1 MKKKIIFFG
10 TPSFAVTCLD
20 KINSKFIIDYVVTA
34 PDRRSGRGR
43 KLNGS
48 DIKKYTLKNNIKTLQ
63 PSNLMDEEFINKIK
77 DLEPDLIIV
86 VAFRKLP
93 AELFN
98 IPKYGTINL
107 HASLL
112 PNYRGAAPINW
123 CLINGEI
130 KTGVTTFFINE
141 KIDQG
146 DILLQKEIM
155 IEDEDDFGSL
165 YFKLSEVG
173 AALVIKTV
181 KGIFNNSLKPTK
193 QNFIDDLKLAPKL
206 NSENTRIDWNQSIN
220 YIINQIKGLSPK
232 PGAWTMI
239 KNGDNQFRMKILK
252 GNKEIVSSLKN
263 NLNGKIV
270 IDNGKLLVYNEEG
283 AVNCS
288 IVQLENKREMTAKEV
303 LNGLKFH
310 ENSCVYLGK

>member
-10 TPSFAVTCLD
+10 PPSLAVTSLD
-20 KINSKFIIDYVVTA
+20 KINSKFIVDYVVTS
-34 PDRRSGRGR
+34 PDNRSGRGQ
-43 KLNGS
+43 KLNES
-48 DIKKYTLKNNIKTLQ
+48 DVKKYTLKNKIKTLQ
-63 PSNLMDEEFINKIK
+63 PSNLMDEEFINQIK
-77 DLEPDLIIV
+77 GLKPDLIIV

-93 AELFN
+93 AEVFN
-98 IPKYGTINL
+98 IPRHGTINL

-130 KTGVTTFFINE
+130 KTGVTTFYINE

-155 IEDEDDFGSL
+155 IKNEDDFGSL
-165 YFKLSEVG
+165 YNKLSEVG
-173 AALVIKTV
+173 AELVVKTV
-181 KGIFNNSLKPTK
+181 EGIFNNSLKPIK

-206 NSENTRIDWNQSIN
+206 NSENTRINWSRSTNE
-220 YIINQIKGLSPK
+220 IIGQIKGLSPK

-239 KNGDNQFRMKILK
+239 KNGENRFRLKILK
-252 GNKEIVSSLKN
+252 AVKKKEPLLKN

-270 IDNGKLLVYNEEG
+270 INNGELHIYNEDG
-283 AVNCS
+283 AINCS
-288 IVQLENKREMTAKEV
+288 VIQLENKREMTSKEL
-303 LNGLKFH
+303 LNGLRFD
-310 ENSCVYLGK
+310 ENSHVY